1 MNQSMAKQIPLDL
14 ISEKCAEIITSY
26 DDQLL
31 YTDIGYQFRLER
43 NIKKLAQE
51 ENISDSDL
59 DLLLAVKW
67 LEGVVQAT
75 NPATSLDFNEL
86 SKFSAEKVQQLC
98 TEWGIDPDVVQ
109 MLSEF
114 VSRVRPD
121 SVPANQL
128 EQIYNDAVWMEYAQK
143 SGRDYLKKYYQQLIL
158 QGYNLERVGWYD
170 VILPHLESASFYTN
184 YGKENHQDN
193 LRSLVK
199 KLKNEKKQLEKR
211 MDLALKQQ
219 LDISDK
225 EMKKLKK
232 NLQNVKKRDDR
243 GIQTLL
249 RTTLRNHYTLNQ
261 MIDRKANIMITVN
274 SIILSLLLGGVIS
287 DPIDDLYRVIS
298 LLVLTLTC
306 IASIFFS
313 ILSIRPN
320 KTQGDFTE
328 EEIRDRK
335 GNLLYFGNFHNMHIR
350 DFEWAFMQMINNGEH
365 LYEAMIR
372 DYYYLGVTLSKK
384 YNHLRKSL
392 NIFLFGFIGAVVLN
406 LLIRLI

>member
-1 MNQSMAKQIPLDL
+1 MNIPLEL
-14 ISEKCAEIITSY
+14 ISKKCAEIISGY
-26 DDQLL
+26 DDKTV
-31 YTDIGYQFRLER
+31 YTDVGHQYRMER
-43 NIKKLAQE
+43 YIKKLALEENLSQE
-51 ENISDSDL
+51 EL
-59 DLLLAVKW
+59 DFLVAVKW
-67 LEGVVQAT
+67 LEGVIQAE
-75 NPATSLDFNEL
+75 NPTTTLDFDQL
-86 SKFSAEKVQQLC
+86 SKFARERVRQLC
-98 TEWGIDPDVVQ
+98 LTWGLEPELCDR
-109 MLSEF
+109 LSTF
-114 VSRVRPD
+114 VSNIRPD
-121 SVPANQL
+121 QTPDSKL
-128 EQIYNDAVWMEYAQK
+128 DQIYNDAVWIDFTLDN
-143 SGRDYLKKYYQQLIL
+143 GRDNLKKYYQQLLL
-158 QGYNLERVGWYD
+158 QGYNIERLGWYD
-170 VILPHLESASFYTN
+170 VIIGHLKKAEFYTPYAKAN
-184 YGKENHQDN
+184 YQAG
-193 LRSLVK
+193 LSSLVK
-199 KLKNEKKQLEKR
+199 SLKQEKKQLEKR
-211 MDLALKQQ
+211 QDLALKQQ
-219 LDISDK
+219 LNISEK

-287 DPIDDLYRVIS
+287 DPIEDTYRMIS

-335 GNLLYFGNFHNMHIR
+335 GNLLYFGNFHNMHYR

>member
-1 MNQSMAKQIPLDL
+1 MSTKIPLAL
-14 ISEKCAEIITSY
+14 IAEKCTQIIIEN
-26 DDQLL
+26 DDKTI
-31 YTDIGYQFRLER
+31 YTDIGYQYRLER
-43 NIKKLAQE
+43 YIKKLALEEGLTQE
-51 ENISDSDL
+51 EMDFL
-59 DLLLAVKW
+59 YAAKW
-67 LEGVVQAT
+67 LEGVIQAE
-75 NPATSLDFNEL
+75 NPTASLDFNQL
-86 SKFSAEKVQQLC
+86 SNYAGERVRQLC
-98 TEWGIDPDVVQ
+98 LEWGIESELASR
-109 MLSEF
+109 LSVF
-114 VSRVRPD
+114 VSNIRPD
-121 SVPANQL
+121 KTPDSKL
-128 EQIYNDAVWMEYAQK
+128 DQIYNDAVWIDYTLGN
-143 SGRDYLKKYYQQLIL
+143 GRDNLKKYYQQLLL
-158 QGYNLERVGWYD
+158 QGYNIERSGWYD
-170 VILPHLESASFYTN
+170 VIIGHLESAEFYTH
-184 YGKENHQDN
+184 YAKENYQKS
-193 LRSLVK
+193 LRDLVK
-199 KLKNEKKQLEKR
+199 SLKQEKKQLEKR

-219 LDISDK
+219 LDISEK

-287 DPIDDLYRVIS
+287 DPVEDPLRASS
-298 LLVLTLTC
+298 LILLT
-306 IASIFFS
+306 IAGMASILFAV
-313 ILSIRPN
+313 LSIRPN

-328 EEIRDRK
+328 EEIREKK

-384 YNHLRKSL
+384 YKHLRNSL

-406 LLIRLI
+406 LIVRMI